1 MSFKRLAS
9 ASIII
14 WGSIITS
21 VILTWGIRYA
31 GLSDDS
37 IYFFSIPFI
46 FLASIFNDRR
56 VYILVW
62 TIFFLLFSGLN
73 WFFLHVLS
81 LFNFT
86 ALQWFTLGIVAEI
99 IYQVSSQRRQLA
111 ILNRRRTRELEA
123 MDMTLA
129 EITNEMDLNTFL
141 YSIVER
147 AAKLLNASMG
157 EIWLYDKQKGD
168 MEIAAYHPPNNS
180 QVGVRVKMGEGAMGQ
195 VALTRRPII
204 VNNYLS
210 WYNAMPDS
218 VASGLE
224 AGVVVPLLKG
234 AELIGVLGVGRQHRG
249 HPFTEEDQ
257 HLLSVFAR
265 QATIAINNAQ
275 LYKDIQA
282 LAYTDALTGIN
293 NRRRFFELAEKEYKR
308 ARRYQR
314 PLSIAV
320 MDIDHFKSV
329 NDHYGHAVGD
339 SVLSWFAREC
349 YDHIRKEIDIIG
361 RVGGEEFTI
370 LFPETTVEDAS
381 DIVNRLLTQI
391 GDTKI
396 STGAYSIRITFSAG
410 LVGINHESNFVLDQF
425 LDLADR
431 ALYLAKQTRNCT
443 ACWDYQSEDAILTPL

>member
-1 MSFKRLAS
+1 MSFKRWVS
-9 ASIII
+9 APVLIG
-14 WGSIITS
+14 GSITTS
-21 VILTWGIRYA
+21 VILTWGILYI
-31 GLSDDS
+31 GVSDDF

-56 VYILVW
+56 VYLVVW
-62 TIFFLLFSGLN
+62 AIFFFLFLNLN
-73 WFFLHVLS
+73 WFFLRVLS
-81 LFNFT
+81 LSNLT
-86 ALQWFTLGIVAEI
+86 ALQWLTLGIASEI
-99 IYQVSSQRRQLA
+99 IYQVSSQRRQLT
-111 ILNRRRTRELEA
+111 ILNHRRTRELEA

-141 YSIVER
+141 HSIVER

-180 QVGVRVKMGEGAMGQ
+180 QVGVIVKMGEGAMGQ
-195 VALTRRPII
+195 AALTRRPII
-204 VNNYLS
+204 VNNYPS
-210 WYNAMPDS
+210 WDNAMPDS

-234 AELIGVLGVGRQHRG
+234 VELIGVLGVGRQHRG
-249 HPFTEEDQ
+249 YPFTEEDQ

-265 QATIAINNAQ
+265 QAIIAINNAQ

-282 LAYTDALTGIN
+282 LAYTDVLTGIN

-308 ARRYQR
+308 AQRYQR

-339 SVLSWFAREC
+339 TVLSWFAHEC

-381 DIVNRLLTQI
+381 EIVNRLLTQV
-391 GDTKI
+391 GGTKI
-396 STGAYSIRITFSAG
+396 STGACSIQITFSAG
-410 LVGINHESNFVLDQF
+410 LVGINHESNFVLDQL
-425 LDLADR
+425 LDRADH
-431 ALYLAKQTRNCT
+431 ALYLAKQTRNCI
-443 ACWDYQSEDAILTPL
+443 ACWDYQSEEARLTPL